1 MAFPALCALEYK
13 LLLVVSVGMKTHF
26 GKDESVFP
34 SDFSE
39 CNMLDTNELSSLC
52 KRARNASGRSPY
64 FLK

>member
-39 CNMLDTNELSSLC
+39 FNMLDTKELSSLR
-52 KRARNASGRSPY
+52 KKN
-64 FLK
+64 

>member
-13 LLLVVSVGMKTHF
+13 LLLVSVGMKTHF

-39 CNMLDTNELSSLC
+39 FNMLDTKELSSLR
-52 KRARNASGRSPY
+52 KKN
-64 FLK
+64 